1 WPSPDVGG
9 QSRIRRFASGVHS
22 ECAPDR
28 KRDKSPSASSLP
40 ADTAWDEGRPSAR
53 WRENPPPIALRASW
67 PRAEIPHQFPAA
79 HPVTAPT
86 SAPPAPPATAHRGD
100 VFCWSDFHW
109 QLATGYW
116 QLHSTL
122 RSPPA
127 SSTHPSATRARGE
140 PDPEPKQTAPSCAP
154 EPKPAPPARA
164 TRARNSIQDAL
175 RAES

>member
-109 QLATGYW
+109 QLATGNCIQRSDLRQRR
-116 QLHSTL
+116 QLILPQLGHAASQIL
-122 RSPPA
+122 NRSKRRQAALPNQSLPRRLA
-127 SSTHPSATRARGE
+127 
-140 PDPEPKQTAPSCAP
+140 Q
-154 EPKPAPPARA
+154 PARV
-164 TRARNSIQDAL
+164 IQ
-175 RAES
+175 SKTH